1 MPKPPKKRH
10 WAFILYPESAPADWK
25 ETIEKTGLK
34 VAISPIHDKDVTKD
48 GELKKA
54 HHHIIVSYNGPVT
67 YENVK
72 SLTDSLGQPI
82 PQIVENVG
90 GYYRYLWHDEAQN
103 KAVYS
108 EKDVILLNGFK
119 APAKTCNGLEY
130 DEQMIQLIQ
139 YIKEHQIKEFS
150 DLCDCLLEDGLFD
163 MLMQLRSYSF
173 FYSKILDSIRYKDT
187 IKEEVDKNES

>member
-1 MPKPPKKRH
+1 MSRPPKKRH
-10 WAFILYPESAPADWK
+10 WAFILYPESAPADWR

-34 VAISPIHDKDVTKD
+34 AAISPIHDRDVTKD
-48 GELKKA
+48 GNLKKE
-54 HHHIIVSYNGPVT
+54 HYHIIVSYNGPVT
-67 YENVK
+67 YENAK

-82 PQIVENVG
+82 PQIVENVD

-119 APAKTCNGLEY
+119 APAKTCNGSEY

-150 DLCDCLLEDGLFD
+150 ELCDCLLEDGLFD
-163 MLMQLRSYSF
+163 LLMQLRSSSF
-173 FYSKILDSIRYKDT
+173 FYSKILDSIRFKNT
-187 IKEEVDKNES
+187 KKEVQENEM